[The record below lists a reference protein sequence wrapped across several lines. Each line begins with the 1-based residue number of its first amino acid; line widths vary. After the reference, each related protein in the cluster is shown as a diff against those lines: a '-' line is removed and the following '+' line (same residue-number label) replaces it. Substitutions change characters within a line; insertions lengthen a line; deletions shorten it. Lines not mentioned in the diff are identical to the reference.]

1 MRKTWVGKKY
11 GRLFTLEETRRGIH
25 LCYKCRCDCGNT
37 LVVRSSQLATRHTQS
52 CGCLK
57 KEMMVA
63 RNTIHG
69 CCIRK
74 NRTPAYDT
82 WANMIQRC
90 HNPKTKRFQNYGG
103 RGITVCEKW
112 RISFA
117 DFLNDMGNP
126 PSDRHSIERLDNDKG
141 YFKSN
146 CVWATDEEQ
155 ANNKRTNRFITFRK
169 QTKTV
174 AQWTREL
181 GFKTHL
187 IRDRLRY
194 RWPLELAMSLPPT
207 GKRLKNILKEA
218 S

>member
-37 LVVRSSQLATRHTQS
+37 LVVR
-52 CGCLK
+52 
-57 KEMMVA
+57 
-63 RNTIHG
+63 N
-69 CCIRK
+69 
-74 NRTPAYDT
+74 
-82 WANMIQRC
+82 
-90 HNPKTKRFQNYGG
+90 
-103 RGITVCEKW
+103 
-112 RISFA
+112 
-117 DFLNDMGNP
+117 MGNR

-181 GFKTHL
+181 G
-187 IRDRLRY
+187 Y

-207 GKRLKNILKEA
+207 VKRLKNILKEA